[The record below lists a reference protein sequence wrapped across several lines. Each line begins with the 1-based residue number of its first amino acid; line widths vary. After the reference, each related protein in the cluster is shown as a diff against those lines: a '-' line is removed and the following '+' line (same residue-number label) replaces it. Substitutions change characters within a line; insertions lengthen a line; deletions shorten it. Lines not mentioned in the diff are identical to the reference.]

1 MISLKYRRW
10 FASCDGFA
18 RMGPYRSEIAA
29 YRALR
34 LAPRAATPRIVATD
48 FRARDLGL
56 RLSTTAEVKDGQL
69 APGARVW
76 AEVTI

>member
-1 MISLKYRRW
+1 MTMRRFW
-10 FASCDGFA
+10 FAACDA
-18 RMGPYRSEIAA
+18 ITRMGPYATELNA

-34 LAPRAATPRIVATD
+34 LAPREATTRIVAAD
-48 FRARDLGL
+48 FRAPDLGL

-76 AEVTI
+76 AEERQ